1 MQYSFEDPL
10 ALILLFLLPLIVY
23 LYRDY
28 VKKRKSAALRFSS
41 IKTLKLVSPKKNIRL
56 HLPFVLVWVAICLII
71 LGLADPHI
79 PRKTLKEGV
88 NVILVIDDSGS
99 MAASD
104 YKPTRLEAAKRSA
117 ESLILDL
124 NPKDNVGIV
133 VFESGAST
141 VSYLTPFKD
150 KAITKLKAIKQ
161 KQGRTALGD
170 GLGLAVDMAASIPN
184 KKKVIILLSD
194 GVNNAGAVSPKEAID
209 FAKLNKIQVYTVGLG
224 SVEPVVLGYDLFGNP
239 VMAQLDEKTLK
250 DIAKETGGTY
260 SKSVD
265 EDTLDE
271 IYKNIGENIEREIED
286 VSIKDWFF
294 VGALLTLLLNIYIIY
309 GRYRIIV

>member
-1 MQYSFEDPL
+1 M

-56 HLPFVLVWVAICLII
+56 HLPFVLILFAICLII